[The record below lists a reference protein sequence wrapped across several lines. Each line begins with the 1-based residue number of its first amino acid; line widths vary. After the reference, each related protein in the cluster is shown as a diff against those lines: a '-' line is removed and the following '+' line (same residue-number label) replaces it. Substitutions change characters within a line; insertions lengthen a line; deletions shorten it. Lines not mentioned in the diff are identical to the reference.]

1 MRLVKRLFR
10 RSSRQG
16 DDKAVYN
23 RQMPLKQKP
32 ILFPYSRR
40 ALASISRTWITFL
53 DVLGEATLNTQ
64 EMFRA
69 IAAGRLGIRQFIQ
82 QLAFVGVDTL
92 GIALIMTTFS
102 GMVIALQIAREM
114 VKQGGGDFVGALVS
128 LTIVRE
134 LAPIMTSFSVIAMA
148 GSAYAAE
155 LSTMRI
161 TSQVDALDVLHVSP
175 VRYLLIP
182 RVLAT
187 TIALPLMTII
197 TAIAGILGGLLMS
210 ILFANLEPS
219 RYLDSVWN
227 QTSIKDIFAML
238 GKSLVFGFVVSLIA
252 TTIGLKAKGG
262 SLEVGLATTR
272 AVVFSFVIMAI
283 LDYVMTYLIY
293 GSHA

>member
-1 MRLVKRLFR
+1 MASR
-10 RSSRQG
+10 R
-16 DDKAVYN
+16 
-23 RQMPLKQKP
+23 KP
-32 ILFPYSRR
+32 KLFPYTRR
-40 ALASISRTWITFL
+40 ALTAIGRTWCVLF
-53 DVLGEATLNTQ
+53 DVLGEAALNTR
-64 EMFRA
+64 EMA
-69 IAAGRLGIRQFIQ
+69 GAMMAGRLGFRQFIQ

-92 GIALIMTTFS
+92 GIALVMNTFS
-102 GMVIALQIAREM
+102 GMVIALQIAHEM
-114 VKQGGGDFVGALVS
+114 VKQGGADFVGALVS

-161 TSQVDALDVLHVSP
+161 TSQVDALNVLHVSP
-175 VRYLLIP
+175 VRYLQMP

-187 TIALPLMTII
+187 TVALPLMTVI
-197 TAIAGILGGLLMS
+197 TAIAGIFGGLLMS
-210 ILFANLEPS
+210 VLFADLEPS

-227 QTSIKDIFAML
+227 QTSMKDVFAML
-238 GKSLVFGFVVSLIA
+238 GKSLVFGLVVSLIA

-293 GSHA
+293 GSHS

>member
-1 MRLVKRLFR
+1 MASKE
-10 RSSRQG
+10 
-16 DDKAVYN
+16 K
-23 RQMPLKQKP
+23 MT
-32 ILFPYSRR
+32 LFPYTRR

-53 DVLGEATLNTQ
+53 DVLGESMLNARD
-64 EMFRA
+64 MFDA
-69 IAAGRLGIRQFIQ
+69 LTKGRWGVRQFIQ

-128 LTIVRE
+128 LTVVRE

-155 LSTMRI
+155 LSTMQI
-161 TSQVDALDVLHVSP
+161 TSQIDALEVLHVKP
-175 VRYLLIP
+175 VRYLQMP

-187 TIALPLMTII
+187 TVALPMMTII
-197 TAIAGILGGLLMS
+197 TAIAGVLGGLLMS
-210 ILFANLEPS
+210 VLFADLEPS

-227 QTSIKDIFAML
+227 QTSLKDIFAML
-238 GKSLVFGFVVSLIA
+238 GKSLVFGTVVSLIA

-262 SLEVGLATTR
+262 SMEVGLATTR

-283 LDYVMTYLIY
+283 LDYIMTYLIY